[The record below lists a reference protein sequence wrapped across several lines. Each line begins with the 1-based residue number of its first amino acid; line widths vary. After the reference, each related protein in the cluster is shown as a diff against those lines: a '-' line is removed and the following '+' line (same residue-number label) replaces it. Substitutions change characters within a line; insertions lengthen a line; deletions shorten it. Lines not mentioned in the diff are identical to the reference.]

1 MDMNELQH
9 KPSVEIVGRSA
20 AYVDQGLRSYMIKVF
35 NYMGV
40 GLLLTA
46 AVAWLFANNEGL
58 LSLLYNIDMQ
68 QHPISMSGL
77 GWIIAFAPLI
87 MIFAFNYVVQN
98 KSLSAVQAMFWTF
111 SAVMG
116 ASLTSIFLL
125 YTAAS
130 MTRVF
135 LITAATFGAMSI
147 YGYTTKR
154 DLTKLGSFLFM
165 GLIGLIIA
173 SIVNI
178 FMQSPAVYWA
188 LSYIG
193 VAIFVG
199 LTAYDVQR
207 IKDLYYS
214 TRGSDE
220 VSGKMAVSGALSLY
234 LDFINLFMYLLRIM
248 GDRR

>member
-1 MDMNELQH
+1 MDMNELEH
-9 KPSVEIVGRSA
+9 KPSVEFVGRSTA
-20 AYVDQGLRSYMIKVF
+20 NVDEGLRSYMIKVF
-35 NYMGV
+35 NYMGA
-40 GLLLTA
+40 GLILTA
-46 AVAWLFANNEGL
+46 AVAWLVANT
-58 LSLLYNIDMQ
+58 SLINLFYNIDMQ
-68 QHPISMSGL
+68 NNTISMSGL
-77 GWIIAFAPLI
+77 GWLVAFAPLI
-87 MIFAFNYVVQN
+87 MIFAFNYVASN
-98 KSLSAVQAMFWTF
+98 KSLSAVQLMFWTF

-116 ASLTSIFLL
+116 ASLASIFLL

-135 LITAATFGAMSI
+135 LITAATFGSMSL

-199 LTAYDVQR
+199 LTAYDTQR
-207 IKDLYYS
+207 MKNLYYAS
-214 TRGSDE
+214 RDSE
-220 VSGKMAVSGALSLY
+220 EMAGKMAISGALSLY

>member
-9 KPSVEIVGRSA
+9 KPSVEIVGRSSA
-20 AYVDQGLRSYMIKVF
+20 NVDMGLRNYMIKVF

-40 GLLLTA
+40 GLILTA
-46 AVAWLFANNEGL
+46 AVAWLVANT
-58 LSLLYNIDMQ
+58 SLITLFYNFNQ
-68 QHPISMSGL
+68 QTNQVSMSVL
-77 GWIIAFAPLI
+77 GWIVAFSPLI
-87 MIFAFNYVVQN
+87 MIFAFNHVVQH
-98 KSLSAVQAMFWTF
+98 KSLGAVQSMFWLF
-111 SAVMG
+111 SALMG
-116 ASLTSIFLL
+116 ASLASVFLL

-135 LITAATFGAMSI
+135 LITAATFGAMSL

-178 FMQSPAVYWA
+178 FMQSPAIYWA

-199 LTAYDVQR
+199 LTAFDAQK
-207 IKDLYYS
+207 IKESYYAV
-214 TRGSDE
+214 RGSDE
-220 VSGKMAVSGALSLY
+220 FAGKMAVSGALSLY
-234 LDFINLFMYLLRIM
+234 LDFINLFMFLLRIM

>member
-20 AYVDQGLRSYMIKVF
+20 THVDEGLRSYMIKVF

-68 QHPISMSGL
+68 QHSISMSGL

-135 LITAATFGAMSI
+135 LITAATFGAMSL

-220 VSGKMAVSGALSLY
+220 VSAKMAVSGALSLY

>member
-1 MDMNELQH
+1 MDMNEFQH
-9 KPSVEIVGRSA
+9 KPAVEIVGRTASD
-20 AYVDQGLRSYMIKVF
+20 VDQGLRSYMIRVF
-35 NYMGV
+35 NYMGL

-46 AVAWLFANNEGL
+46 AVAWFIAGNESI
-58 LSLLYNIDMQ
+58 LSSLYNVNMQ
-68 QHPISMSGL
+68 ERTISLSGL
-77 GWIIAFAPLI
+77 GWVVALAPLA
-87 MIFAFNYVVQN
+87 MIFAFNYVIQN
-98 KSLSAVQAMFWTF
+98 KSLGAVQAMFWAF

-116 ASLTSIFLL
+116 ASLADLFFL
-125 YTAAS
+125 YTTQS
-130 MTRVF
+130 LTRVL
-135 LITAATFGAMSI
+135 LITAATFGSMSL

-178 FMQSPAVYWA
+178 FMQSSAVYWA

-199 LTAYDVQR
+199 LTAFDVQK
-207 IKDLYYS
+207 IKESYYAVRNS
-214 TRGSDE
+214 E
-220 VSGKMAVSGALSLY
+220 EFAAKMAVSGALSLY
-234 LDFINLFMYLLRIM
+234 LDFINLFLYLLRIM

>member
-1 MDMNELQH
+1 MDMNEFQH
-9 KPSVEIVGRSA
+9 KPSVEIVGRA
-20 AYVDQGLRSYMIKVF
+20 AADVDQGLRSYMIRVF
-35 NYMGV
+35 NHMGL

-46 AVAWLFANNEGL
+46 AVAWLVANNDSL
-58 LSLLYNIDMQ
+58 LGLLYNINIQ
-68 QHPISMSGL
+68 EHTATLSGL
-77 GWIIAFAPLI
+77 GWIVALAPLI
-87 MIFAFNYVVQN
+87 MIFAFNHVVRT
-98 KSLSAVQAMFWTF
+98 KSLGTVQAMFWLF

-116 ASLTSIFLL
+116 ASLASVFLL

-135 LITAATFGAMSI
+135 LITAATFGAMSL

-188 LSYIG
+188 LSYLG

-199 LTAYDVQR
+199 LTAFDVQK
-207 IKDLYYS
+207 IKENYYALHH
-214 TRGSDE
+214 SDE
-220 VSGKMAVSGALSLY
+220 MAHKAAISGALSLY
-234 LDFINLFMYLLRIM
+234 LDFINLFLYLLRIM

>member
-1 MDMNELQH
+1 MDMNEFQH
-9 KPSVEIVGRSA
+9 KPSVEIVGRA
-20 AYVDQGLRSYMIKVF
+20 AADVDQGLRSYMIRVF
-35 NYMGV
+35 NHMGL

-46 AVAWLFANNEGL
+46 AVAWLVANNDSL
-58 LSLLYNIDMQ
+58 LGLLYNINIQ
-68 QHPISMSGL
+68 EHTATLSGL
-77 GWIIAFAPLI
+77 GWIVALAPLI
-87 MIFAFNYVVQN
+87 MIFAFNHVVQT
-98 KSLSAVQAMFWTF
+98 KSLGAVQAMFWLF

-116 ASLTSIFLL
+116 ASLASVFLL

-135 LITAATFGAMSI
+135 LITSATFGAMSL

-188 LSYIG
+188 LSYLG

-199 LTAYDVQR
+199 LTAFDVQK
-207 IKDLYYS
+207 IKESYYAVRNS
-214 TRGSDE
+214 E
-220 VSGKMAVSGALSLY
+220 EFAGKMAVSGALSLY
-234 LDFINLFMYLLRIM
+234 LDFINLFLYLLRIM